1 MTSAKPKPPL
11 IPGET
16 RAYPVLPLRDIVVF
30 PHMIV
35 PLFVGRE
42 KSIKALEEV
51 MRSDTFILLATQ
63 KNASDDDPATGAIF
77 EIGTLASVLQLLKLP
92 DGTVKVLVEGAA
104 RAKVERYTDR
114 AEYYEADAVVL
125 ANSSGEQVEAEALA
139 RSVINEFENYVKLN
153 KKVSPEVVG
162 VVQQIEDYAKLADTV
177 ASHLAVKIP
186 DKQVILETP
195 SVTER
200 LEKVLGL
207 MESEISVLQVEKRI
221 RTRVKRQMEKTQRE
235 YYLNEQ
241 MKAIQKELGDEE
253 GKDELA
259 EIEDKI
265 KKTKLSKEA
274 REKATHELKKLRQM
288 SPMSAEATVVRNYLD
303 WLLSIPWNKKSKVKK
318 DLVLA
323 QEILDADH
331 FGLEK
336 VKERIVEYLAV
347 QQRANKLSGPILCLV
362 GPPGVGKTS
371 LGKSIARATG
381 RDFVRVSLGGV
392 RDEAEIR
399 GHRRTYIGSMPG
411 KVIQSMRKA
420 KSSNPLFLLDEVDK
434 MGADFRGDPS
444 SALLEVLDPEQ
455 NHTFNDHYLE
465 VDYDL
470 SNVMFITTANT
481 LNIPPP
487 LMDRMEIIRIA
498 GYTEDEKVEI
508 ARKHLIPHAVAK
520 HGLDLKEWSIDDEA
534 LLLLIRRY
542 TREAGVRN
550 LERELSTLIRKA
562 VKELTLTKKK
572 SITVEAKTVSDYLG
586 VPKYR
591 YGEVEDEDQVGVVT
605 GLAWTDVGGELLTI
619 EAAMMPGKGKMTVT
633 GNLRDVMK
641 ESISAAASYVRMR
654 AVAFGIEPPRFD
666 KKDIHVHVPEGA
678 TPKDGPSAGV
688 AMVTAIVSVMTGI
701 PVRRDVA
708 MTGEITLR
716 GRVLPIGGLKE
727 KLLAASR
734 GGMKTVLIPEENA
747 KDLVEISES
756 IKKGLEIIPVSRMDE
771 VLARALTRKPEP
783 IEWDEEKA
791 KPTET
796 SVTTEPA
803 VETELFGAHGAL
815 IGFPLRDQPNW
826 TAAPR
831 GAAVFVWPPC
841 SCFVLDIVQNKE
853 RTWFCCRSELRVI
866 CSFQTRQFVLADTPT
881 HEVRRPAKLSRRD
894 V

>member
-42 KSIKALEEV
+42 KSIRALEEV

-63 KNASDDDPATGAIF
+63 KNASDDDPATGAIY

-92 DGTVKVLVEGAA
+92 DGTVKVLVEGAE
-104 RAKVERYTDR
+104 RAKILKYNERTD
-114 AEYYEADAVVL
+114 YYEASAQVL
-125 ANSSGEQVEAEALA
+125 ADEMGDKVEAEALA
-139 RSVINEFENYVKLN
+139 RSVITEFEGYVKLN
-153 KKVSPEVVG
+153 KKVSPEVIG
-162 VVQQIEDYAKLADTV
+162 VVQQIEDYGKLGDTV
-177 ASHLAVKIP
+177 ASHLAVKMP
-186 DKQVILETP
+186 DKQAVLET
-195 SVTER
+195 TTIAAR
-200 LEKVLGL
+200 LEKVLSL

-253 GKDELA
+253 GRDELA
-259 EIEDKI
+259 ELEDKI

-303 WLLSIPWNKKSKVKK
+303 WLLSIPWNKKTKVRK
-318 DLVLA
+318 DLKAA
-323 QEILDADH
+323 QEVLDHDH

-347 QQRANKLSGPILCLV
+347 QQRANKLTGPILCLV

-381 RDFVRVSLGGV
+381 RDFLRVSLGGV

-411 KVIQSMRKA
+411 KIIQSMRKA

-470 SNVMFITTANT
+470 SNVMCVTTANT

-498 GYTEDEKVEI
+498 GYTEDEKIEI
-508 ARKHLIPHAVAK
+508 ARRHLMPKILSE
-520 HGLDLKEWSIDDEA
+520 HGLQAKEFSLDDDALKMI
-534 LLLLIRRY
+534 IRRY

-550 LERELSTLIRKA
+550 LEREVATLARKS
-562 VKELTLTKKK
+562 VKELTLHNRQP
-572 SITVEAKTVSDYLG
+572 ITVEANTVADYLG
-586 VPKYR
+586 VPKFR
-591 YGEVEDEDQVGVVT
+591 SLGTLEEGD
-605 GLAWTDVGGELLTI
+605 LRSR
-619 EAAMMPGKGKMTVT
+619 AA
-633 GNLRDVMK
+633 D
-641 ESISAAASYVRMR
+641 
-654 AVAFGIEPPRFD
+654 
-666 KKDIHVHVPEGA
+666 
-678 TPKDGPSAGV
+678 
-688 AMVTAIVSVMTGI
+688 
-701 PVRRDVA
+701 RRSH
-708 MTGEITLR
+708 R
-716 GRVLPIGGLKE
+716 
-727 KLLAASR
+727 S
-734 GGMKTVLIPEENA
+734 
-747 KDLVEISES
+747 
-756 IKKGLEIIPVSRMDE
+756 
-771 VLARALTRKPEP
+771 
-783 IEWDEEKA
+783 
-791 KPTET
+791 
-796 SVTTEPA
+796 
-803 VETELFGAHGAL
+803 
-815 IGFPLRDQPNW
+815 PLR
-826 TAAPR
+826 
-831 GAAVFVWPPC
+831 
-841 SCFVLDIVQNKE
+841 S
-853 RTWFCCRSELRVI
+853 
-866 CSFQTRQFVLADTPT
+866 
-881 HEVRRPAKLSRRD
+881 LSIAR
-894 V
+894 